1 SRTRPRQR
9 RPPWWWPLA
18 TTPPRRRRG
27 LPTPSRCRRRCRAP
41 GRGLCCPRSVAIPS
55 HAAGWRRASRR
66 SIRSCP
72 APARL
77 RRGRRRSR
85 RPRRP
90 MRPPPRRISPERSA
104 TFVHGAPPM
113 QAPGLPAGA
122 FPDRF
127 REPVPMKTP
136 VSAFALILLASA
148 ATTAVVLPI
157 ATARTSPEVAVAA
170 AAQPTAVPAAPLV
183 TGLPDFTR
191 LVEEV
196 GPAVVKID
204 TTIGSRRSQAQDE
217 ALEEQIPEIF
227 RRFFGPGFQM
237 PGPGGRG
244 PAPRGR
250 AMGTGFIISDDG
262 YVLTNHHVI
271 DRADEV
277 KVTLSN
283 QRQYDATVVGS
294 DERSDV
300 ALLKIDGKGL
310 PVLRIGDASGVK
322 PGQWAVAI
330 GSPFGFEQTVTAGIV
345 SAVGRSNPY
354 ANQQYV
360 PFIQTDVAINQG
372 NSGGPLLNTRGEVIG
387 INSQIF
393 SNSGG
398 YMGVAFAIPIDV
410 AMNVAEQIKETG
422 RVRRGQL
429 GVVFQAT
436 PITTEQARGF
446 KLPDTLGA
454 LVSEVVPGSAA
465 EKAGIEVGDV
475 IRSADGVVI
484 RQPGDLPPIVGNKAP
499 GTRIKVVVLRDGRER
514 SFDVVLG
521 ELEDDPVA
529 SAAPARPGG
538 PSAGPAG
545 AANVLGLV
553 M

>member
-1 SRTRPRQR
+1 
-9 RPPWWWPLA
+9 
-18 TTPPRRRRG
+18 
-27 LPTPSRCRRRCRAP
+27 
-41 GRGLCCPRSVAIPS
+41 
-55 HAAGWRRASRR
+55 
-66 SIRSCP
+66 
-72 APARL
+72 
-77 RRGRRRSR
+77 
-85 RPRRP
+85 
-90 MRPPPRRISPERSA
+90 
-104 TFVHGAPPM
+104 
-113 QAPGLPAGA
+113 
-122 FPDRF
+122 
-127 REPVPMKTP
+127 MKTP
-136 VSAFALILLASA
+136 LHAFALILLTSA
-148 ATTAVVLPI
+148 ATTAIVLPI
-157 ATARTSPEVAVAA
+157 ATAQPAPDPTAA
-170 AAQPTAVPAAPLV
+170 APLAGQATAVPSAPLV

-204 TTIGSRRSQAQDE
+204 TTIGSRPTAQQPDD
-217 ALEEQIPEIF
+217 AMPGDEQIPEIF

-237 PGPGGRG
+237 PGPGGPGGRA

-250 AMGTGFIISDDG
+250 SMGTGFLISGDG

-283 QRQYDATVVGS
+283 LREYTAKVVGS

-300 ALLKIDGKGL
+300 ALLKIDGKDL
-310 PVLRIGDASGVK
+310 PMLRTGDASSVK

-410 AMNVAEQIKETG
+410 AMNVVDQLKSTG
-422 RVRRGQL
+422 RVQRGQL
-429 GVVFQAT
+429 GVQFQAT
-436 PITTEQARGF
+436 GITAEQARGF
-446 KLPDTLGA
+446 GLPDTLGA
-454 LVSEVVPGSAA
+454 LVSEVVAGSPA
-465 EKAGIEVGDV
+465 EKVGIEPGDV
-475 IRSADGVVI
+475 IRSADGVAI
-484 RQPGDLPPIVGNKAP
+484 RQPGDLPPIVGNKVP
-499 GTRIKVVVLRDGRER
+499 GTKMKIVVFREGRER
-514 SFDVVLG
+514 TLDVTLA
-521 ELEDDPVA
+521 ELDDDAVA
-529 SAAPARPGG
+529 SAAPTRSG
-538 PSAGPAG
+538 PSAAPAG
-545 AANVLGLV
+545 DANALGLV
-553 M
+553 TQELTGAQRRQLGLDAGEGVGIVRVQGAAAREAGLSPGDVVLRVGRTPVDSPAALDRALRGVRAGQTVMLLVRSQGGGSRFVAITPGEEE

>member
-1 SRTRPRQR
+1 
-9 RPPWWWPLA
+9 
-18 TTPPRRRRG
+18 
-27 LPTPSRCRRRCRAP
+27 
-41 GRGLCCPRSVAIPS
+41 
-55 HAAGWRRASRR
+55 
-66 SIRSCP
+66 
-72 APARL
+72 
-77 RRGRRRSR
+77 
-85 RPRRP
+85 
-90 MRPPPRRISPERSA
+90 M
-104 TFVHGAPPM
+104 
-113 QAPGLPAGA
+113 
-122 FPDRF
+122 
-127 REPVPMKTP
+127 
-136 VSAFALILLASA
+136 SAFALILLASA

-157 ATARTSPEVAVAA
+157 ATAQTAPEAAVPAA
-170 AAQPTAVPAAPLV
+170 SQATAAPAAPLV

-196 GPAVVKID
+196 GPGVVKID
-204 TTIGSRRSQAQDE
+204 TTIGSRRSQSEEE

-244 PAPRGR
+244 QAPRGR
-250 AMGTGFIISDDG
+250 AMGTGFIISGDG
-262 YVLTNHHVI
+262 YILTNHHVI
-271 DRADEV
+271 DGADEV
-277 KVTLSN
+277 KVTLTDR
-283 QRQYDATVVGS
+283 RQFDAKVVGS

-300 ALLKIDGKGL
+300 AVLKIDASGL
-310 PVLRIGDASGVK
+310 PTLRIGDSSKVK
-322 PGQWAVAI
+322 AGQWAVAI

-372 NSGGPLLNTRGEVIG
+372 NSGGPLLNTSGEVIG

-410 AMNVAEQIKETG
+410 AMNVADQIKKTG

-429 GVVFQAT
+429 GVMFQAN

-499 GTRIKVVVLRDGRER
+499 GTKVRIVVFRDGRER
-514 SFDVVLG
+514 SFDVVLD
-521 ELEDDPVA
+521 ELDDEPVA
-529 SAAPARPGG
+529 GARGAAPGSKSPT
-538 PSAGPAG
+538 PSADT
-545 AANVLGLV
+545 NVLGLAVQELGEAQRRQLGLQGREGVQIARVQGRAAREAGLAPGDVILRVGRTPVDSVAAFERQLRGVKPGQTV
-553 M
+553 MLLVRSRSGGTAYVAITPEAGE